1 MIRRPPLVVRELRR
15 ADELAIRRILMTSEY
30 IHYRFS
36 PEELPRL
43 LDIYPT
49 AGAFHE
55 ASGPLARLAGNVGES
70 LQAFLLSNEVAP
82 PVAWIGGFGVT
93 WGEGERYEAY
103 LDALLAP
110 LARALAARGVRSLYY
125 SGGDLD
131 TDWLREPLGAR
142 GFHLAALL
150 RSYDKLD
157 FSIPTPGSQT
167 THVRAYHPDDIP
179 QLVEIDRLCFDDLWR
194 HDGPAF
200 MEIAAAYPYF
210 VVAEDDA
217 GIVGYQFN
225 IVDSSIGYL
234 VRIAVHPRAWGKGVG
249 QRLMAEAIRYFQRH
263 DVSRIIL
270 NTEEDNTRAH
280 RLYEYFGFFLTSS
293 SGFALGA
300 PIAADG
306 ALG

>member
-1 MIRRPPLVVRELRR
+1 MIRRPSQHVRELRR

-43 LDIYPT
+43 LDIYP
-49 AGAFHE
+49 AVGAFHE
-55 ASGPLARLAGNVGES
+55 AAGPLARLAGGVGES

-93 WGEGERYEAY
+93 WGEGHRYQEY
-103 LDALLAP
+103 LDALLPP
-110 LARALAARGVRSLYY
+110 LATGLAARDVRSLYY
-125 SGGDLD
+125 SGSDLD
-131 TDWLREPLGAR
+131 TDWLREPLEAR
-142 GFHLAALL
+142 GFALASLQ

-157 FSIPTPGSQT
+157 FVIPTHGAQAT
-167 THVRAYHPDDIP
+167 RVRPYRPEDIP
-179 QLVEIDRLCFDDLWR
+179 QLVEIDRLCFEALWR

-200 MEIAAAYPYF
+200 IEIAAMYPYF
-210 VVAEDDA
+210 VVAEDET
-217 GIVGYQFN
+217 GVVGYQFN
-225 IVDSSIGYL
+225 IVDSNIGYL
-234 VRIAVHPRAWGKGVG
+234 VRIAVHPGAWGKGVG
-249 QRLMAEAIRYFQRH
+249 QRLMAEAVRYFERH

-270 NTEEDNTRAH
+270 NTEEENTRAH
-280 RLYEYFGFFLTSS
+280 RLYEYFGFFLTSKN
-293 SGFALGA
+293 GFALGC

>member
-1 MIRRPPLVVRELRR
+1 MIHRPSLTVRDLRR

-43 LDIYPT
+43 LDIYP
-49 AGAFHE
+49 AVGAFHE
-55 ASGPLARLAGNVGES
+55 AQGALARLAGGGES

-93 WGEGERYEAY
+93 WGEGYRYEDY
-103 LDALLAP
+103 LDMLLAP
-110 LARALAARGVRSLYY
+110 LARALAARGARSLYY
-125 SGGDLD
+125 SAGDLD
-131 TDWLREPLGAR
+131 TDWLREPLETH
-142 GFHLAALL
+142 GFQLVSLL

-157 FSIPTPGSQT
+157 FATPTQGNQT
-167 THVRAYHPDDIP
+167 VRVRPYQPDDIP
-179 QLVEIDRLCFDDLWR
+179 QLVEIDRLGFDPLWR

-200 MEIAAAYPYF
+200 IEIAAAYPYF
-210 VVAEDDA
+210 VVAEDES

-225 IVDSSIGYL
+225 IVDSNIGYL
-234 VRIAVHPRAWGKGVG
+234 VRIAIHPRAWGRGVG

-270 NTEEDNTRAH
+270 NTEEENTRAH
-280 RLYEYFGFFLTSS
+280 RLYEYFGFFLTSKN
-293 SGFALGA
+293 GFALGC
-300 PIAADG
+300 PIGEDG